1 VISSGNTIPTAT
13 MLNMPVTTTTT
24 NSSGNFIVNLEH
36 VEGMLV
42 SFPQTLTVSELY
54 QLERFGELRLVQGTR
69 PVQFTRKPT

>member
-54 QLERFGELRLVQGTR
+54 QLEDLEN
-69 PVQFTRKPT
+69 